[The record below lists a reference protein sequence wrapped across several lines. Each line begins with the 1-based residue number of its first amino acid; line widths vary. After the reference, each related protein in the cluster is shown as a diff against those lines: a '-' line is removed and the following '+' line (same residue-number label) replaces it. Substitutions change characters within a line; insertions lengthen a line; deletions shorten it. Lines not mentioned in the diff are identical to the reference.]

1 MKKIGVIDIG
11 TNSMRML
18 VSQIKNGKALDSYK
32 TLQITRLGEGITRG
46 IIIPQTLEN
55 NLYHLGQFKEQAIK
69 DGVEDILVF
78 GTSALRDAKNSEDFI
93 KRAKDELGL
102 FIKVLSGEEEGIF
115 GFIGATHGLSKEATI
130 IDIGGGSTEFIV
142 GNKEGKIPYSLS
154 LDMGALRF
162 AEAYVHNDP
171 ITREEVYRIEKRVT
185 SIIKDV
191 PLQFYPNKKKNIIG
205 IGGAITSLAA
215 IKQNL
220 EVYDT
225 NKVHHSIIFRGDLDI
240 FLKKISP
247 LTLKERKRIQGL
259 HQGRANII
267 IPGTIILKEIMNYF
281 RVEKLTVSDRDNLEG
296 MLYYYLS
303 KKNFKKSL

>member
-154 LDMGALRF
+154 LI
-162 AEAYVHNDP
+162 H
-171 ITREEVYRIEKRVT
+171 I
-185 SIIKDV
+185 
-191 PLQFYPNKKKNIIG
+191 
-205 IGGAITSLAA
+205 
-215 IKQNL
+215 
-220 EVYDT
+220 
-225 NKVHHSIIFRGDLDI
+225 
-240 FLKKISP
+240 
-247 LTLKERKRIQGL
+247 
-259 HQGRANII
+259 
-267 IPGTIILKEIMNYF
+267 
-281 RVEKLTVSDRDNLEG
+281 
-296 MLYYYLS
+296 
-303 KKNFKKSL
+303 

>member
-1 MKKIGVIDIG
+1 M
-11 TNSMRML
+11 
-18 VSQIKNGKALDSYK
+18 
-32 TLQITRLGEGITRG
+32 
-46 IIIPQTLEN
+46 
-55 NLYHLGQFKEQAIK
+55 
-69 DGVEDILVF
+69 
-78 GTSALRDAKNSEDFI
+78 
-93 KRAKDELGL
+93 
-102 FIKVLSGEEEGIF
+102 
-115 GFIGATHGLSKEATI
+115 
-130 IDIGGGSTEFIV
+130 
-142 GNKEGKIPYSLS
+142 
-154 LDMGALRF
+154 
-162 AEAYVHNDP
+162 
-171 ITREEVYRIEKRVT
+171 T

-205 IGGAITSLAA
+205 IGGTITSLAA